1 MITTGELLRRF
12 VEFACFGAIAI
23 VFVFPFF
30 AFELDKFELLADKL
44 LKMFEFGPFWLFSVL
59 FGVFIVALFWLR
71 RANCV
76 KLFKAERPKSGKKPA
91 SPLDEFVST
100 VATDSTDSIVLSTAS

>member
-23 VFVFPFF
+23 VLGFALFPFF
-30 AFELDKFELLADKL
+30 AFELAKFELLGDKL
-44 LKMFEFGPFWLFSVL
+44 LKMLELAPLLFSVL
-59 FGVFIVALFWLR
+59 LGVFIAALFWLR

-76 KLFKAERPKSGKKPA
+76 RLFKAESPKSGKKPV

-100 VATDSTDSIVLSTAS
+100 ASTDSIVLSTLS